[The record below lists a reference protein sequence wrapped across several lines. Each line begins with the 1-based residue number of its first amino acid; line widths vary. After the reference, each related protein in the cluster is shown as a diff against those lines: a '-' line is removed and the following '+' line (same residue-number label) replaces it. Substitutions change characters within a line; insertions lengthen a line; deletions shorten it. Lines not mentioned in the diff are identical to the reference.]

1 MLFSPQIP
9 LQLEPRR
16 PDRFEDFVAGP
27 NAAVLASVKNLLND
41 FEARDNNYSGP
52 ASIIDLRQH
61 FYDQQLCPF
70 V

>member
-27 NAAVLASVKNLLND
+27 NENALAAVQHLLDEPGGSLFLSGADGTGKSHLLN
-41 FEARDNNYSGP
+41 A
-52 ASIIDLRQH
+52 A
-61 FYDQQLCPF
+61 
-70 V
+70 